1 VLDRPGSRPPP
12 KPPPTGQAVRSRRYR
27 RRVRDHQMVPA
38 MPPIGIDEIE
48 FLVRT
53 RWLDEEDAH
62 DRRAVG
68 LAIAALL
75 RETARLPRRR

>member
-1 VLDRPGSRPPP
+1 
-12 KPPPTGQAVRSRRYR
+12 
-27 RRVRDHQMVPA
+27 MVPA